1 MNQNHYD
8 VVICGAGIAG
18 LTLARQLKQRIPN
31 LAIAILDRL
40 TRPLPEV
47 TLKVGEATTEL
58 GAYYLTEVLELEEYL
73 ENRHLRKLGLRLFF
87 GDTNGDFQNRPEAG
101 VSKFLPPYAYSIDR
115 DIFENDLRQL
125 RDFQEIN
132 ASKIYCKP

>member
-58 GAYYLTEVLELEEYL
+58 GAYYLTEVLELEEYH
-73 ENRHLRKLGLRLFF
+73 EH
-87 GDTNGDFQNRPEAG
+87 
-101 VSKFLPPYAYSIDR
+101 
-115 DIFENDLRQL
+115 
-125 RDFQEIN
+125 
-132 ASKIYCKP
+132 